1 MTDATP
7 NRPSEGAFRLMYRS
21 RDLIPADRRKV
32 ELGLLFSEA
41 RSNNKQKG
49 ITGALLLSE
58 DWFVQVLEGDEDAV
72 RALFTSIEK
81 DPRHDSVSV
90 LETGM
95 VPARVFARWAMAKVA
110 EDGEPDIPLI
120 AHTDGISPAAGRG
133 TTAEQ
138 ELVLDIMRTA
148 ARAEHAIEGAGS
160 P

>member
-1 MTDATP
+1 MRPAGTGAPTIIVLAVHPDAVP
-7 NRPSEGAFRLMYRS
+7 YRNRTTLALDVREKTHDRCDAEPALEETFRLMYRS

-95 VPARVFARWAMAKVA
+95 VARGCSPGGPWPRW
-110 EDGEPDIPLI
+110 P
-120 AHTDGISPAAGRG
+120 
-133 TTAEQ
+133 
-138 ELVLDIMRTA
+138 RTA
-148 ARAEHAIEGAGS
+148 SRTS
-160 P
+160 R